1 MMPAVI
7 ATALPFASD
16 LAFSAISVFASSIS
30 SRMSSDALVETSPTT
45 SPSVFSAVSPLSV
58 IAASECLQQLGEDEG
73 TDERADDRQF
83 GPANRLGSLGRGPGG
98 LARAVAGGVA
108 LAAGFHHSGGS
119 SSKTF
124 TQIALAMRVVAIVPP
139 APRPASRPPPT
150 GLFTNSFCIAA
161 WHSPEIA
168 AVWVLGSSR
177 PPQMASTTSDL
188 A

>member
-1 MMPAVI
+1 MMPALI

-83 GPANRLGSLGRGPGG
+83 GPANRLGSLVRGPRG
-98 LARAVAGGVA
+98 LARAVSGGVG
-108 LAAGFHHSGGS
+108 LASGFPPPRGS
-119 SSKTF
+119 SSKNF
-124 TQIALAMRVVAIVPP
+124 SPNPGAIRRV
-139 APRPASRPPPT
+139 
-150 GLFTNSFCIAA
+150 
-161 WHSPEIA
+161 
-168 AVWVLGSSR
+168 
-177 PPQMASTTSDL
+177 
-188 A
+188 